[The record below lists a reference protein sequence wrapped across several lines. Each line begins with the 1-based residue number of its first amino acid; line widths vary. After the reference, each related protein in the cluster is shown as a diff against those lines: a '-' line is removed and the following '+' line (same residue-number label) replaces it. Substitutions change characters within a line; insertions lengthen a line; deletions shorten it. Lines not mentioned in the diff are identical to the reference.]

1 MMQRNSGR
9 RSCWVGWRRWAYV
22 CVCVVWGECWGM
34 GCLYNEVRRG
44 LLLTMEAKG
53 VRSGLN
59 CVRSEDEAAELGDVR
74 RGFVALVRSRYS
86 RGGSEGEKQKSFKK
100 NKNDYFQLAA
110 FYPQRQ
116 TGNTRHLQRQHL
128 ISCPLY
134 TREAEER
141 SVWSPFLP
149 ARSNRFYGKN
159 CSHAGS
165 GIAFIHPAP
174 GYPWLQ

>member
-1 MMQRNSGR
+1 
-9 RSCWVGWRRWAYV
+9 
-22 CVCVVWGECWGM
+22 M

-44 LLLTMEAKG
+44 LFLTMEAKG

-116 TGNTRHLQRQHL
+116 TGTTRHLQRQHL

-134 TREAEER
+134 KSSHKRSGGEER
-141 SVWSPFLP
+141 LLSVFFLHE
-149 ARSNRFYGKN
+149 ATGFMEKN
-159 CSHAGS
+159 GSHAGS
-165 GIAFIHPAP
+165 AIAFIHPAP
-174 GYPWLQ
+174 GSL